1 MAGLEQDLTCSM
13 CFELFTN
20 PKALPCLHTFCQD
33 CLHQY
38 IMNKEDCVRQTGHLT
53 CPICRSASKPPEP
66 IDPDPGKW
74 AQSFSSNHLITSL
87 LDRYA
92 AQRNHQPETSDNLRD
107 VPEVVCSCTKNP
119 AVRWCEQCSYPL
131 CNVCESE
138 HDKYHVIVD
147 MTSKHVNNTSGAE
160 SKLENS
166 CPKHPD
172 KNQNLYCLKCSAF
185 CCDKCASVDHEFC
198 EKVYPLKLAVENKL
212 QLGQVYNSILSL
224 QKDNINYLREL
235 ITKKLDKNKSHG
247 DTLKQGIQSIRIR
260 VNKLLLEQE
269 EKLLDQV
276 HTNSLIKINLLKKI
290 QEDCDNSI
298 EMLNTKVEVIN
309 SALSV
314 KNSQEREFL
323 KIWDDVSSFM
333 TKNTSQHREIK
344 TKLENIHISDIH
356 FEPGAAVWD
365 ILRHT
370 SNLGKLTD
378 STQSD
383 IFTHEVFSPTRKL
396 SSTRRLSF
404 RYSTN
409 LLMDSELSVHLT
421 GICVTAQDSV
431 VVSDYTNRK
440 LKMITKDNH
449 LTCCELMS
457 GPYGIDY
464 IASLSEVVVTLPDIL
479 KIAFV
484 SETMTLKKQLSV
496 AKAYWAVA
504 YDESK
509 MTLVCC
515 SSNPPAID
523 ILYDGVLIKTIGFEN
538 ERRPLFCEPEYIT
551 VSCHQ
556 KFIVSDWKKKSLFC
570 CDKSGRV
577 SSAFIGDYGVNQLQ
591 CPLGVTLDADG
602 FIYLADKDSNRIYKF
617 TPEMTFDSIYLSD
630 EDEIEQPVSLAF
642 NSVGQLFVIEIP
654 GLLKFYG

>member
-1 MAGLEQDLTCSM
+1 MAGIEQDLTCSM
-13 CFELFTN
+13 CFELFTS
-20 PKALPCLHTFCQD
+20 PKALPCLHTFCLD

-38 IMNKEDCVRQTGHLT
+38 ILNKEDSVRHTGYLT
-53 CPICRSASKPPEP
+53 CPICRSPCKPPDPTDSEP
-66 IDPDPGKW
+66 RNW
-74 AQSFSSNHLITSL
+74 AALFSSNHLITSL

-92 AQRNHQPETSDNLRD
+92 AQRKPHSETNDKHTD
-107 VPEVVCSCTKNP
+107 VPSVDCSCNKHP
-119 AVRWCEQCSYPL
+119 AVRWCEQCCCSM
-131 CNVCESE
+131 CKVCETE
-138 HDKYHVIVD
+138 HDKYHVIVNL
-147 MTSKHVNNTSGAE
+147 TSNHLVNNSTSGAE
-160 SKLENS
+160 SKMENL
-166 CPKHPD
+166 CPQHPD

-185 CCDKCASVDHEFC
+185 CCDHCALSEHEFC

-247 DTLKQGIQSIRIR
+247 DNLKKGIQSIRIR

-276 HTNSLIKINLLKKI
+276 HNNSLVKINLLKKI

-323 KIWDDVSSFM
+323 KIWDDVSNFM

-344 TKLENIHISDIH
+344 TKLENIHISDMY
-356 FEPGAAVWD
+356 FEPGNAVCE
-365 ILRHT
+365 ILQHT
-370 SNLGKLTD
+370 SNLGSFTN
-378 STQSD
+378 SPPSD
-383 IFTHEVFSPTRKL
+383 FVTNELFSLRKDAN
-396 SSTRRLSF
+396 TRLSF
-404 RYSTN
+404 QYSTN
-409 LLMDSELSVHLT
+409 LLMDCETSVHLT
-421 GICVTAQDSV
+421 GICVTAQDAV

-440 LKMITKDNH
+440 LKMLKQNH

-464 IASLSEVVVTLPDIL
+464 IASTSEIVVTLPDVL

-484 SETMTLKKQLSV
+484 SESMNLLKQVSV
-496 AKAYWAVA
+496 SKAYWAVT
-504 YDESK
+504 YDASK

-515 SSNPPAID
+515 SSNPPAVD
-523 ILYDGVLIKTIGFEN
+523 ILYDGIFVKTIGYEN

-551 VSCHQ
+551 ISCHQ
-556 KFIVSDWKKKSLFC
+556 KYIISDWKKKSLFS
-570 CDKSGRV
+570 CDKTGRV
-577 SSAFIGDYGVNQLQ
+577 SSVFIGDHGVNQLQ
-591 CPLGVTLDADG
+591 CPLGVALDAEG
-602 FIYLADKDSNRIYKF
+602 YIYLADKDSNRIYKF
-617 TPEMTFDSIYLSD
+617 TPEMSFDCIYLST

-642 NSVGQLFVIEIP
+642 NSIGQLYVVEIP